1 MIQHKVDGSV
11 LNVDAIRVTNART
24 DEVTISIDSWV
35 EASDSI
41 HATIDAFE
49 ADMMIE
55 GQAPF
60 AKLQMPQTKTGLS
73 IVNITQTIN
82 IGDEKYKQP
91 FIDYNKAL
99 LGSESVKMVVEGRTK
114 VRVKG
119 LRAESVTF
127 KKIIELKGTFSP
139 IFLTK
144 PVNTNKTPQGLNSF
158 KGLEVTD
165 ATVNLKPDSNGNNFV
180 GYATIPNPSVLT
192 LEIGNATFANF
203 FGGKDIGELFI
214 DNMSLVPGNNNVS
227 VRATIEQT
235 PVLGALGKRPVCEEG
250 SRNGI
255 LEFELAG
262 KRVVNLQN
270 ETLPYY
276 EAALASAK
284 QQTEINVGKA
294 AEAGI
299 GFNPAVCG
307 KNS

>member
-1 MIQHKVDGSV
+1 MIQHKVDDSV
-11 LNVDAIRVTNART
+11 LKVDAIRVTNAKA

-127 KKIIELKGTFSP
+127 KKIIELKGTFSNS
-139 IFLTK
+139 FLTK
-144 PVNTNKTPQGLNSF
+144 SVILTNPPGLNSF

-180 GYATIPNPSVLT
+180 GFATIPNPSVLS

-203 FGGKDIGELFI
+203 FDGKDIGELFI

-250 SRNGI
+250 PRNGI
-255 LEFELAG
+255 LAFELAG